1 MERRSR
7 GMLCP
12 SFADRIRPKS
22 KRAQETPGARCTRS
36 PAWMLVTRGVVTT
49 GSPEHPAFPARW
61 CYGLLRAL
69 PGDRAFLPPSPPGRL
84 PRELDASVGA
94 SGPHDFAVH
103 VSAVR
108 QERLRV
114 HRIPRPTSV
123 TIATRPSCGNGMADH
138 TQVIWAES
146 EVEIFLRMGLDSYL
160 LIWSTTGLLA
170 FVMPRPS
177 RKACRGT
184 THLPY
189 PYHPTGRCARSRRKA
204 ATTSLVAPGDS
215 IVAVGRRAGIAADPE
230 ARWRAA
236 AVAGPSGAGTTT

>member
-1 MERRSR
+1 MRHGCGRAFSRRDAPEFCGIVSPHSR
-7 GMLCP
+7 
-12 SFADRIRPKS
+12 
-22 KRAQETPGARCTRS
+22 EGAGNAGCAVHPQSRVE
-36 PAWMLVTRGVVTT
+36 LVTRGVVTT
-49 GSPEHPAFPARW
+49 GPPEHPAFPARW

-184 THLPY
+184 THMPY

-215 IVAVGRRAGIAADPE
+215 IVAVGRRAGIAAD
-230 ARWRAA
+230 
-236 AVAGPSGAGTTT
+236 